1 MKKLTNIVCIGAGYV
16 GGPTMAMIAKKCPN
30 RTVTVVDI
38 NAERI
43 AAWKSDR
50 LPFYEPG
57 LREVVNET
65 IGKNLF
71 FTTDIPAAV
80 ANADVIFVAVNTP
93 TKTFGQGA
101 GCAADLQYWEKT
113 AREIKQF
120 ATKDL
125 IVVEKSTLPVRTS
138 TAMKRVLESGESPYR
153 FEVLSNP
160 EFLAEG
166 TAIEDLR
173 KPDRV
178 LIGSE
183 ETPTG
188 LEAREA
194 VVDIY
199 AEWVP
204 RERILTTN
212 VWSSELS
219 KLAANAFLAQ
229 RISSVN
235 ALSELCE
242 KTGADVTEVAR
253 AIGTDSR
260 IGPKFLKAGVGFGG
274 SCFKKDILNLV
285 YLCEQQGLTEAAA
298 YWRTVVDMNL
308 HQETRFVANMLR
320 AMFNTVAGKRIAIF
334 GYAFKADT
342 SDTRETPAY
351 LVSQLLLEE
360 HADIIVTDPYAL
372 DNARRELGPLGGS
385 VVYEPDAYA
394 AAAGADAIALLTDW
408 RCFSEMDWQRVYD
421 SMRKPAFLFD
431 GRNCLDHAKLFDMG
445 FHIYAIGKEPR
456 SHFSS

>member
-16 GGPTMAMIAKKCPN
+16 GGPTMAMIAKKCPG

-408 RCFSEMDWQRVYD
+408 RCFPEMDWQRVYD

-445 FHIYAIGKEPR
+445 FHVYAIGKEPR

>member
-1 MKKLTNIVCIGAGYV
+1 M
-16 GGPTMAMIAKKCPN
+16 P
-30 RTVTVVDI
+30 
-38 NAERI
+38 
-43 AAWKSDR
+43 
-50 LPFYEPG
+50 
-57 LREVVNET
+57 
-65 IGKNLF
+65 
-71 FTTDIPAAV
+71 
-80 ANADVIFVAVNTP
+80 
-93 TKTFGQGA
+93 
-101 GCAADLQYWEKT
+101 
-113 AREIKQF
+113 
-120 ATKDL
+120 
-125 IVVEKSTLPVRTS
+125 TLPVRTS

-408 RCFSEMDWQRVYD
+408 RCFPEMDWQRVYD

-445 FHIYAIGKEPR
+445 FHVYAIGKEPR

>member
-408 RCFSEMDWQRVYD
+408 RCFPEMDWQRVYD

-431 GRNCLDHAKLFDMG
+431 GRNCLDHAKLFGMG
-445 FHIYAIGKEPR
+445 FHVYAIGKEPR

>member
-194 VVDIY
+194 IVDIY

-408 RCFSEMDWQRVYD
+408 RCFPEMDWQRVYD

-445 FHIYAIGKEPR
+445 FHVYAIGKEPR